1 MMKAVLFSGDKVVQV
16 VDRPDP
22 RPGIGEALVKTRAS
36 AICRSD
42 MSLYYGSPIVG
53 GEVAG
58 KGLIIPGHE
67 PAGEVVE
74 VGPGVTAVKPGDRVA
89 IYLAIG
95 CGECRYCRSGYLMLC
110 PNWKCLGF
118 DVDGGD
124 ADYLV
129 APAQNCLKLPD
140 QLSYEAGAV
149 MTDMVGTQYH
159 TQKRLGVSG
168 ADTVAVFGLG
178 PMGAAGVLIGKAR
191 GARVI
196 AVDILASR
204 LEMAQQLGADEVVNS
219 ANEDPVERLRAL
231 TYGDG
236 VDVAIDCSGNP
247 AGQNAALDSARKQ
260 GAVAFVGESRST
272 TINPS
277 DQMIRKLLTVIGA
290 WYFPIWEWSEL
301 ARFVVGHHISV
312 ERMITHRFPIQDA
325 AEAFRLFD
333 QRQTEKAVF
342 VWD

>member
-1 MMKAVLFSGDKVVQV
+1 MKAVLFPGDKVVQV

-22 RPGIGEALVKTRAS
+22 RPGAGEVLVKTRAS

-42 MSLYYGSPIVG
+42 MSLYYGKPIVG

-58 KGLIIPGHE
+58 KGLIVPGHE

-74 VGPGVTAVKPGDRVA
+74 VGPGVTSVKPGDRVA

-95 CGECRYCRSGYLMLC
+95 CGACRYCQIGQMMLC
-110 PNWKCLGF
+110 PTWKCLGF

-124 ADYLV
+124 ADYVV

-168 ADTVAVFGLG
+168 ADTLAVFGLG
-178 PMGAAGVLIGKAR
+178 PMGAAGVMIGKGR

-196 AVDILASR
+196 AVDVLDSR
-204 LEMAQQLGADEVVNS
+204 LEMAQQLGADEIINS
-219 ANEDPVERLRAL
+219 ANEDVVARLRAL
-231 TYGDG
+231 TYGEG

-260 GAVAFVGESRST
+260 GSVAFVGESRST

-290 WYFPIWEWSEL
+290 WYFPIGEWDEF
-301 ARFVVGHHISV
+301 ARFVVDRQIPV
-312 ERMITHRFPIQDA
+312 AKMITHRFPLQEA

-333 QRQTEKAVF
+333 QRITEKAVF